1 MSTNVFAQFRPS
13 PVPRSATPSHFVAS
27 CLGALPPNCQ
37 GIAADLGCGYGR
49 HSRLLASLGFTVLA
63 FDLDIRALK
72 TLNASLTLPS
82 GGAQG
87 KIYPLIANVEADLPV
102 KAASLNLAVV
112 VHCSIHK
119 HLGPIKDALAPGGW
133 LIYET
138 FGGQGMNWLDL
149 PKAGQ
154 LRRKLAPRF
163 EFLVLDERHVGPKE
177 KRSVVVR
184 LFARKR

>member
-1 MSTNVFAQFRPS
+1 MSTSAFRPS
-13 PVPRSATPSHFVAS
+13 PVPRSSTPSPFVAS
-27 CLGALPPNCQ
+27 CLEALPPNWR

-49 HSRLLASLGFTVLA
+49 HSRLLASFGFTVLA
-63 FDLDIRALK
+63 FDLNIQALSA
-72 TLNASLTLPS
+72 LNASLTPPS
-82 GGAQG
+82 GAQG
-87 KIYPLIANVEADLPV
+87 KIYPAMIDVNTDLPV
-102 KAASLNLAVV
+102 KAGSLTLAVAV
-112 VHCSIHK
+112 QFSIHN
-119 HLGPIKDALAPGGW
+119 HLGPIEDALAPGGW

-154 LRRKLAPRF
+154 LQRMLTPRF
-163 EFLVLDERHVGPKE
+163 EFLALDERLVGPKE